1 MPRLDPDRL
10 LDDLDP
16 EQREAVLATSGPVA
30 ILAGAGT
37 GKTRVI
43 SRRTAYAIATD
54 VVPADQVLV
63 VTFTDKAATEMVE
76 RLRSLGLPGVVA
88 RTVHAHALSQLRHFW
103 PSRHDGQPIPQ
114 LLDSK
119 VPILGRLA
127 RQLPGHYRF
136 TPAKDLADEIEWAK
150 SRRIAP
156 RDYERDVARVAPDR
170 EPPIPVD
177 LFVRLFDG
185 YERAKTRAG
194 RIDFDDLLVE
204 TVQLLETD
212 DDAARTVR
220 ARKRWLSVDEYQD
233 TSPLQQ
239 RLLELWLGE
248 GRDICVVGDVDQ
260 TIYTFTGASSGFL
273 TGFAERHPGA
283 RILDLTRNY
292 RSTPQV
298 LELANRLIAADGRSK
313 RLAATRPA
321 GPEPT
326 ITRHADADAETDAMV
341 AAMEVLLRD
350 GVPPV
355 EIAVLV
361 RMNAQLEPFEAAL
374 TKARVPY
381 QVRAGR
387 FYERPEIKAAIA
399 GLRRPGLDA
408 TGSDLVDAIRRRW
421 VDDVG
426 FEEDG
431 SSAAEGREARERQSS
446 LETLLVI
453 VTAAA
458 RADAA
463 ADAAAVLGEIER
475 RAADERSNAG
485 EGVNLLTY
493 HRAKGLEWDAVFL
506 PMLEEGSL
514 PIRQALDDDDALA
527 EERRLLYVGITRA
540 RVHLSLSWAEWRE
553 TRGREGRR
561 KPSRFLLDLR
571 GRRPTAGA
579 TGRVRELPGAPM
591 TRTRTPRPGD
601 PTDPVFAA
609 LRDWRSTTA
618 REEGMPAYVIAHDAT
633 LAAIAEARPSTL
645 AALRRVRG
653 MGPQKLEKYGDGI
666 LEVLASVE

>member
-54 VVPADQVLV
+54 VVSPDQVLV
-63 VTFTDKAATEMVE
+63 VTFTDKAAGEMVE
-76 RLRSLGLPGVVA
+76 RLRSLGLPGVTA
-88 RTVHAHALSQLRHFW
+88 RTFHAHALSQLRHFW
-103 PSRHDGQPIPQ
+103 PSRHDGQPLPG

-150 SRRIAP
+150 SRRIGPSA
-156 RDYERDVARVAPDR
+156 YEREVARIEPGR
-170 EPPIPVD
+170 EPPVPVD
-177 LFVRLFDG
+177 LFVRTFDN
-185 YERAKTRAG
+185 YERAKTRQG

-204 TVQLLETD
+204 TVRLLE
-212 DDAARTVR
+212 DDADAAGTVR
-220 ARKRWLSVDEYQD
+220 ARKGWFSVDEYQD

-239 RLLELWLGE
+239 RLLELWLGDR
-248 GRDICVVGDVDQ
+248 RDVCVVGDVDQ
-260 TIYTFTGASSGFL
+260 TIYTFTGASSDYL
-273 TGFAERHPGA
+273 TTFAERHAGA
-283 RILDLTRNY
+283 QVLDLTRNY

-313 RLAATRPA
+313 RLTTDRAP
-321 GPEPT
+321 GPEPS
-326 ITRHADADAETDAMV
+326 ITKHASADAEVDAMI
-341 AAMEVLLRD
+341 ATMRGLIRD
-350 GVPPV
+350 GTAPA

-361 RMNAQLEPFEAAL
+361 RMNAQIEPIEAAL
-374 TKARVPY
+374 TRAGLPY
-381 QVRAGR
+381 QVRGIR
-387 FYERPEIKAAIA
+387 FYDRPEVKGAIA
-399 GLRRPGLDA
+399 SLRRPGLEG
-408 TGSDLVDAIRRRW
+408 TGAALLREVRQRW
-421 VDDVG
+421 VDEVG

-431 SSAAEGREARERQSS
+431 ASASEGREAQERQSS
-446 LETLLVI
+446 LETLVEIVSSVLLASPSADVSSVI
-453 VTAAA
+453 AA
-458 RADAA
+458 
-463 ADAAAVLGEIER
+463 LGE
-475 RAADERSNAG
+475 RAANEREGSA

-514 PIRQALDDDDALA
+514 PIRQALDDDAALA

-540 RVHLSLSWAEWRE
+540 RVHLALSWAERRE

-561 KPSRFLLDLR
+561 EQSRFLLDIR
-571 GRRPTAGA
+571 GP
-579 TGRVRELPGAPM
+579 GRVRDLGGPPVPRVRAPK
-591 TRTRTPRPGD
+591 PGD
-601 PTDPVFAA
+601 DGDPVFAA
-609 LRDWRSTTA
+609 LREWRAGIA
-618 REEGMPAYVIAHDAT
+618 RDEGMPAYVIAHDST
-633 LAAIAEARPSTL
+633 LAAIAESRPATL
-645 AALRRVRG
+645 AALRRVKG
-653 MGPQKLEKYGDGI
+653 MGPTKLEKYGDGI
-666 LEVLASVE
+666 LEVLASVD